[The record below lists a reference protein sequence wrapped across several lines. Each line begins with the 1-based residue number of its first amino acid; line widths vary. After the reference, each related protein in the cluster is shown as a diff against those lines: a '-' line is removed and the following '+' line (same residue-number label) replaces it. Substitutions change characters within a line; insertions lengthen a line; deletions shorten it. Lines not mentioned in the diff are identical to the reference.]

1 MKKKIA
7 TLVSPYFAWSD
18 FQKTSTL
25 LKPFVLQYKKAY
37 FILACI
43 LIIEIFF
50 TLAFAWFFGNL
61 TDAAISSNLDRIKQ
75 LIPIGVGLI
84 LLNIISTYFYI
95 IYETVAINGIKKDL
109 KSYLFSHILRLP
121 ASKLTDLES
130 GDLLS
135 HFNNDIHSI
144 DGVIGSNLIELTR
157 LPLIYIAVFIYL
169 YQINPIIC
177 LVSLIIAPL
186 AIILGVFFGLLLRR
200 NNRRIYTLFG
210 KINMILTESFSGLT
224 VIRSFTLERLTF
236 NKLLKRN
243 DELYRLEISNS
254 KLRAWFFTAG
264 ELLCSFYYLFSL
276 CLGAYFV
283 FKGEMTVGSLLI
295 YVNLVNYLINPLTG
309 LASMWASFQRS
320 ATAVERLSTVL
331 DLEPESKGLPSYNKT
346 LTTVSSIRFQNVTFG
361 YEQNQIIFDRFQLE
375 IPVNKVVALVGPSGA
390 GKSTL
395 FNLLQGFY
403 KPSKGDVL
411 INNKSTA
418 DYSLQ
423 ELRNAIAYVPQETF
437 LFSGTIRENLQIA
450 RPNVTELEITKACSQ
465 AYLHDYIMSLPDGY
479 DTKIGERGIR
489 LSGGQK
495 QRLAIA
501 RAILKNAPILLL
513 DEATSAL
520 DSETELYVQ
529 KALQELMKNRT
540 TIIIAHRLSTI
551 QNADVI
557 IAIEN
562 GKIVGM
568 GSHEELL
575 QNKGLYKKLYNIQY
589 KREKGKSYTAA
600 AE

>member
-1 MKKKIA
+1 MKNKIL
-7 TLVSPYFAWSD
+7 TRVRPYFAWSD
-18 FQKTSTL
+18 FQKTFTL

-37 FILACI
+37 FILSFI
-43 LIIEIFF
+43 LVIEIFF

-121 ASKLTDLES
+121 ASKLATLES

-135 HFNNDIHSI
+135 HFNNDVHSI
-144 DGVIGSNLIELTR
+144 DGVIGSSLIELIR
-157 LPLIYIAVFIYL
+157 LPIIYIAVFLYL

-177 LVSLIIAPL
+177 LISLIVAPL
-186 AIILGVFFGLLLRR
+186 AIIFGVFFGLLLRR

-210 KINMILTESFSGLT
+210 KINTILNETFSGLT
-224 VIRSFTLERLTF
+224 VIRSFTLEKFTF
-236 NKLLKRN
+236 NKLLKKN
-243 DELYRLEISNS
+243 DELYRLEIANS

-264 ELLCSFYYLFSL
+264 ELLCSFYFLFSL

-295 YVNLVNYLINPLTG
+295 YLNLVNYLVNPLTG

-331 DLEPESKGLPSYNKT
+331 DLEPESHGLPSYNKAI
-346 LTTVSSIRFQNVTFG
+346 TTVSSIRFQNVTFS
-361 YEQNQIIFDRFQLE
+361 YEQNQTIFDTFQLD
-375 IPVNKVVALVGPSGA
+375 IPVEKVVALVGPSGA

-403 KPSKGDVL
+403 KPSKGDVW
-411 INNKSTA
+411 INNISTS
-418 DYSLQ
+418 DYSLE
-423 ELRNAIAYVPQETF
+423 ELRSAIAYVPQETF

-450 RPNVTELEITKACSQ
+450 RPNVTELEMTQACSQ
-465 AYLHDYIMSLPDGY
+465 AYLHDYIMSLPEGY

-529 KALQELMKNRT
+529 KALQQLMKNRT
-540 TIIIAHRLSTI
+540 TVIIAHRLSTI

-562 GKIVGM
+562 GEIVQM

-575 QNKGLYKKLYNIQY
+575 QNKGLYEKLYNIQY
-589 KREKGKSYTAA
+589 DREKRNPISAV